1 MKQFASETDQA
12 YRAITLTGVRE
23 RIAKIVGLW
32 APGLVF
38 LIIMIGSMPA
48 AASEKAQAR
57 LHVSATILTMIKV
70 GVTSQPS
77 QISIDQIHVAQG
89 YIDIEDGTVLLI
101 TSNSPDGF
109 MMSLSHDS
117 TIVARVAVRLSQ
129 ASAFEEREMIVIRTP
144 AIKQVQ
150 THVSYRLYLNSN
162 VQAGIRPWPVAL
174 SFTPRAV

>member
-1 MKQFASETDQA
+1 
-12 YRAITLTGVRE
+12 
-23 RIAKIVGLW
+23 
-32 APGLVF
+32 
-38 LIIMIGSMPA
+38 
-48 AASEKAQAR
+48 
-57 LHVSATILTMIKV
+57 MIKV